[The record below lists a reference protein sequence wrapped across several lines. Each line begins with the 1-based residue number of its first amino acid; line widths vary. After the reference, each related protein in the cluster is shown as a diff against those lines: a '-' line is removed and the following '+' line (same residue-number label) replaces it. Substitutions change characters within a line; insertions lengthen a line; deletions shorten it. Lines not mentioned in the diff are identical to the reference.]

1 MEQSSTTEHS
11 KPLQLSLSLL
21 LPPSTLYMRQEADTS
36 PCYSITPTHKPTA
49 HSTVVPTTTLAPKT
63 TATETAS
70 STGSQPTETVVT
82 AGVPLTYSGTGTS
95 LVGALAVG
103 VLVGLGLELGL

>member
-1 MEQSSTTEHS
+1 
-11 KPLQLSLSLL
+11 
-21 LPPSTLYMRQEADTS
+21 MRQETDRLS
-36 PCYSITPTHKPTA
+36 HHSIKPTHNPTT
-49 HSTVVPTTTLAPKT
+49 HSTVVPTTTLAPET
-63 TATETAS
+63 TATETAT

>member
-1 MEQSSTTEHS
+1 MARLTTTLPYALFTVLILLFLSSLASAKTNGTIINNG
-11 KPLQLSLSLL
+11 
-21 LPPSTLYMRQEADTS
+21 TY
-36 PCYSITPTHKPTA
+36 ITPTHKPTA